1 MPNGI
6 GAPDGIDWQTSM
18 MLRSPDIPVFLPLR
32 AAAADPVADG
42 VSSGYYCC
50 NYYYCLLVPLFLC
63 FITVIIIK
71 KWRRRRRFN

>member
-1 MPNGI
+1 MGSMPRVG
-6 GAPDGIDWQTSM
+6 GIDWQTSM

-50 NYYYCLLVPLFLC
+50 NYYYCLRAAFSVFYYC
-63 FITVIIIK
+63 YYY
-71 KWRRRRRFN
+71 